1 MSMPSFPASGP
12 VISREEAV
20 NQIIASIA
28 LEELSLSHILNAGGE
43 SLQYVLGT
51 LAGQQGSNAST
62 SEVLAASESV
72 LELLEASAENQH
84 LLKEKLKEVLSSVPS
99 QGIPG
104 PAGPAGVAG
113 PAGAT
118 GPAGIGASSATA
130 FAANT
135 RGTILVVTQ
144 AGTAI
149 PLPDNHLLSPG
160 ITINDGSTAFTVAS
174 AGRYSLSYEIN
185 TTSALA
191 GGARLLVNGAPNMVS
206 TLAPMLPAR
215 RFSNQF
221 LLDLPAGADV
231 SLQMFGV
238 LSTTALMP
246 GGTGASL
253 TIIHFR

>member
-104 PAGPAGVAG
+104 PAGPAG
-113 PAGAT
+113 AT
-118 GPAGIGASSATA
+118 GPAGIGASAATA